1 MSSIRGRAGR
11 ARPCAARRR
20 VSPRD
25 ELQRVLETEVLP
37 KFVRVLTN
45 ENPDAPPELVEPSA
59 SATPVGQSKWLHEH
73 ITAMR
78 GAIEAQLTG
87 VFSS

>member
-1 MSSIRGRAGR
+1 MQQA
-11 ARPCAARRR
+11 
-20 VSPRD
+20 
-25 ELQRVLETEVLP
+25 VLLDIALIFPQLFQQLFGGLKVQFP
-37 KFVRVLTN
+37 Q
-45 ENPDAPPELVEPSA
+45 ELVEPSA